1 MSKKS
6 KYIFAAILSLL
17 ILGGCKEEMPS
28 LGEASETVSET
39 VTETEETAAVTAKN
53 ETETSSQT
61 EFSETV
67 SERENISDEQAALE
81 KLIIDTAGNKEGYT
95 IQSPLFG
102 DFDGDGKNELIAL
115 YGNESTEIWFVSG
128 DKGRCLA
135 VDGIWRAPEIV
146 FSCGRVFVKMEYIAY
161 ATSSYSKY
169 FLLENSSV
177 SEYSGVPDGQEV
189 YPYGE
194 FGDFTAQQG
203 AYDFNTELDKTD
215 PQARPITTGHTWKT
229 HWYYIINDK
238 PYSYSGREITKE
250 DFLKYDG
257 AKALLDDLAR
267 DRKTVTEIIKRG
279 NGIININFKY
289 NTVDTEDYFGESYG
303 NKIMLYRGGKLF
315 DITDDHDDCGNYVFD
330 ENVKQTYFEDFSE
343 MIYDTAE
350 GDENSFIRE
359 RFYGNIGGKNAL
371 YAYYGTDESFSL
383 WYVDKDGAKK
393 VSDDI
398 SLFIADGDVLMRNGD
413 DYFVIKN
420 GKSQKLDIPV
430 AEDFSMQAD
439 GEFTGYVNAGY
450 TDSTRDQEAKKL
462 YWFRYR
468 DGEIAEYTGLDITEE
483 QLLEYGG
490 GRAALD
496 EIAARGG
503 DLVNIVR
510 RDNGIININYALH
523 NQTVTNRFFMTL
535 EIGADGKVTDITPKK
550 EDGTPDNAGWYLH
563 SLKIGG

>member
-39 VTETEETAAVTAKN
+39 VTETEETTAVTAKN

-81 KLIIDTAGNKEGYT
+81 KLIIDTAGNKVGYT

-115 YGNESTEIWFVSG
+115 YGIFTDEFFSTEGGVWFASG
-128 DKGRCLA
+128 DKAEVVAEKGSWLKPVILNTVGKTLIKLEDCA
-135 VDGIWRAPEIV
+135 
-146 FSCGRVFVKMEYIAY
+146 FT
-161 ATSSYSKY
+161 TSSVSYY
-169 FLLENSSV
+169 FLLKDSSV
-177 SEYSGVPDGQEV
+177 SQYNGVPKGQGV

-194 FGDFTAQQG
+194 FGDFTAVHDN
-203 AYDFNTELDKTD
+203 YDISVEWDKSDTD
-215 PQARPITTGHTWKT
+215 SQPLYLGHTWKT
-229 HWYYIINDK
+229 YWYYVINDK

-315 DITDDHDDCGNYVFD
+315 DITDDYDDCGNYVFD
-330 ENVKQTYFEDFSE
+330 ENVKQTYFEDLSE

-359 RFYGNIGGKNAL
+359 RFYGNIGGKNVL

-383 WYVDKDGAKK
+383 
-393 VSDDI
+393 
-398 SLFIADGDVLMRNGD
+398 
-413 DYFVIKN
+413 
-420 GKSQKLDIPV
+420 
-430 AEDFSMQAD
+430 
-439 GEFTGYVNAGY
+439 
-450 TDSTRDQEAKKL
+450 
-462 YWFRYR
+462 
-468 DGEIAEYTGLDITEE
+468 
-483 QLLEYGG
+483 
-490 GRAALD
+490 
-496 EIAARGG
+496 
-503 DLVNIVR
+503 
-510 RDNGIININYALH
+510 
-523 NQTVTNRFFMTL
+523 
-535 EIGADGKVTDITPKK
+535 
-550 EDGTPDNAGWYLH
+550 
-563 SLKIGG
+563 

>member
-6 KYIFAAILSLL
+6 KYIFVAILSLL

-39 VTETEETAAVTAKN
+39 VTETEGTTAVTAQN
-53 ETETSSQT
+53 ETDTSSQT

-67 SERENISDEQAALE
+67 SERENISDEQAVLE
-81 KLIIDTAGNKEGYT
+81 KLIIEASEIDGEILN
-95 IQSPLFG
+95 PLFG
-102 DFDGDGKNELIAL
+102 DFDEDGINELVAE
-115 YGNESTEIWFVSG
+115 YGEPSWSELWFASG
-128 DKGRCLA
+128 DKAYKLEEAYYPKDPPHIKSAGNVYIMVKHYHPA
-135 VDGIWRAPEIV
+135 VFGVLTHD
-146 FSCGRVFVKMEYIAY
+146 CYYYII
-161 ATSSYSKY
+161 K
-169 FLLENSSV
+169 NSSALKV
-177 SEYSGVPDGQEV
+177 GGETAANLVPNSN
-189 YPYGE
+189 Y
-194 FGDFTAQQG
+194 GDFTGSIRTSVEYFDQKNERTVFQTDM
-203 AYDFNTELDKTD
+203 DF
-215 PQARPITTGHTWKT
+215 
-229 HWYYIINDK
+229 WYYLFDGEMHQ
-238 PYSYSGREITKE
+238 YYGREITRE
-250 DFLKYDG
+250 EFLKYDG
-257 AKALLDDLAR
+257 AAAVLDKIAANKCEATNIL
-267 DRKTVTEIIKRG
+267 KRG
-279 NGIININFKY
+279 NGIININYTEHADVGEGSENIAVMYRNGKILLSEQY
-289 NTVDTEDYFGESYG
+289 ISNAGEYDVYENRKNTQ
-303 NKIMLYRGGKLF
+303 
-315 DITDDHDDCGNYVFD
+315 TD
-330 ENVKQTYFEDFSE
+330 FERFSE

-371 YAYYGTDESFSL
+371 YAYYGTDEEKSL
-383 WYVDKDGAKK
+383 WYADKDGAKK
-393 VSDDI
+393 VVEDI
-398 SLFIADGDVLMRNGD
+398 TLFIADGDVLMKKDN
-413 DYFVIKN
+413 DYFVMKN
-420 GKSQKLDIPV
+420 GKSKKLDTPDT
-430 AEDFSMQAD
+430 EDFSMQAD

-535 EIGADGKVTDITPKK
+535 EIGADGKVTDITPQK

-563 SLKIGG
+563 SLKIK